1 MSWQHKAEL
10 GDPLYI
16 VARKQEREIKR
27 DTRIIEERM
36 GRKLTSVSERI
47 QRDMY
52 QWGAWAKRPQFWTN
66 LGVTPFARLMGMIP
80 PGEPKDIRLDPQNM
94 AIHRAVMGLDD
105 KYKVV
110 LYAYYVAELRHED
123 REQLFNSRG
132 ISRAT
137 YYRRLDAGSVMAH
150 NRAMR
155 ALDHAA
161 TPL

>member
-1 MSWQHKAEL
+1 MESWRFK
-10 GDPLYI
+10 DPFHVVSRL
-16 VARKQEREIKR
+16 QEQEIKR
-27 DTRIIEERM
+27 DTRIIEEHM

-52 QWGAWAKRPQFWTN
+52 QWGAWAKRPQFWEN

-80 PGEPKDIRLDPQNM
+80 PGEQKDFRLDPQSM
-94 AIHRAVMGLDD
+94 AIHKAVMSLEDS
-105 KYKVV
+105 YKVV
-110 LYAYYVAELRHED
+110 LYAYYVADVSHED
-123 REQLFNSRG
+123 RAELFNSRG

-155 ALDHAA
+155 TLEQARRAL
-161 TPL
+161 